1 MLGHEV
7 GDAAKAATDFKY
19 NKYRQVWKIPEGD
32 KVFCP
37 YALEPTGFVHG
48 EADLQLQDFLC
59 CVFGMPPRSQN
70 DDIPPPYEYVY
81 FLTRIRTAVS
91 LALARGIAEKVHKQR
106 KHFTRAVTVPV
117 VA

>member
-1 MLGHEV
+1 MYTHI
-7 GDAAKAATDFKY
+7 Y
-19 NKYRQVWKIPEGD
+19 IWQVWQIPEGD

-48 EADLQLQDFLC
+48 DADLQLQDFLRV
-59 CVFGMPPRSQN
+59 VFGMPPRGRN
-70 DDIPPPYEYVY
+70 DDIPPSFEYVY

-106 KHFTRAVTVPV
+106 KHYTRSVAVPV
-117 VA
+117 VT